1 MNTIPND
8 HKNDLAEHNPFHR
21 WHAKLKISYVFF
33 IYQKNHHHRL
43 NLVKMSYTGIRRKP
57 KEKLAP

>member
-1 MNTIPND
+1 MT
-8 HKNDLAEHNPFHR
+8 R
-21 WHAKLKISYVFF
+21 KIENFVRNF
-33 IYQKNHHHRL
+33 IYQKNHHQRP